1 MEINDRLS
9 ELLFLL
15 YLILTEYESKA
26 GYSITNILYNVN
38 PLFLILYKIVYIFN
52 FNISYVYRYY
62 LIRYNSLLPL
72 EQ

>member
-9 ELLFLL
+9 ELLFLH

-38 PLFLILYKIVYIFN
+38 PLFLILYKSVYIFC

>member
-9 ELLFLL
+9 ELLFLH

-38 PLFLILYKIVYIFN
+38 PLFLKLYKSVYIFY

-62 LIRYNSLLPL
+62 LIRYNSLLQL
-72 EQ
+72 EK

>member
-26 GYSITNILYNVN
+26 GYSITNILYNGN
-38 PLFLILYKIVYIFN
+38 PLFLILYKIVYF
-52 FNISYVYRYY
+52 
-62 LIRYNSLLPL
+62 
-72 EQ
+72 